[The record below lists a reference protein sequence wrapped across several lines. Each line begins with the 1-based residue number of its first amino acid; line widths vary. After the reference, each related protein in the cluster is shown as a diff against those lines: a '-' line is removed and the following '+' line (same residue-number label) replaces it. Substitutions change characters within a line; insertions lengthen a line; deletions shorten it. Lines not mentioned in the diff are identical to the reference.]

1 MRVGTA
7 SQPASI
13 AAESEAAHG
22 EMEFLHNENA
32 KLKKENEKLKKNMDK
47 LASYAFGRFNA
58 LAAETKELK
67 RLYEAA
73 RSNCKEGIVLP
84 ECEGKQSDEP
94 LLGKVFARMYEQAK
108 ELTIDDSSGEEGE
121 AESQDLSGFGG
132 GSESGRSKKS
142 LKTGASMSHSY

>member
-32 KLKKENEKLKKNMDK
+32 KLKKENEKLKKNMEK

-58 LAAETKELK
+58 LAAETKEVK
-67 RLYEAA
+67 RLYDAA

-94 LLGKVFARMYEQAK
+94 LLGKVFQRMYEQAK
-108 ELTIDDSSGEEGE
+108 VLTIEDSSDDDEDEQ
-121 AESQDLSGFGG
+121 SQNLTGFGAR
-132 GSESGRSKKS
+132 SESGRSKKS
-142 LKTGASMSHSY
+142 AKTDASVSQSY

>member
-32 KLKKENEKLKKNMDK
+32 KLKKENEKLKKNMEK

-58 LAAETKELK
+58 LAAD
-67 RLYEAA
+67 
-73 RSNCKEGIVLP
+73 SDEGI
-84 ECEGKQSDEP
+84 EAP
-94 LLGKVFARMYEQAK
+94 LRSGALELQGGHRCARV
-108 ELTIDDSSGEEGE
+108 
-121 AESQDLSGFGG
+121 
-132 GSESGRSKKS
+132 
-142 LKTGASMSHSY
+142 

>member
-22 EMEFLHNENA
+22 ELEFWMNENA
-32 KLKKENEKLKKNMDK
+32 KLKKENEKLKKNMEK

-58 LAAETKELK
+58 LAAETKEVK

-94 LLGKVFARMYEQAK
+94 LLGKVFQRMYEQAK
-108 ELTIDDSSGEEGE
+108 ELTIDESSGEKGDGN
-121 AESQDLSGFGG
+121 SQDLSGW
-132 GSESGRSKKS
+132 SESGRSQKK
-142 LKTGASMSHSY
+142 LKAGASMSQSY

>member
-58 LAAETKELK
+58 LAAETKEVK
-67 RLYEAA
+67 RLYDAA
-73 RSNCKEGIVLP
+73 RSNCREGIVLP
-84 ECEGKQSDEP
+84 ECEAVQSKEP
-94 LLGKVFARMYEQAK
+94 LRGKVFQKMYEQAQV
-108 ELTIDDSSGEEGE
+108 LTIEGSSDDDDDEH
-121 AESQDLSGFGG
+121 SQNLENFDAR
-132 GSESGRSKKS
+132 SESGRSKKS
-142 LKTGASMSHSY
+142 LKTDASASQSY